1 MLSAPTQQSR
11 LVAAKIAHI
20 AKVKMDI
27 RQKRAATAMKPISET
42 KPINAT
48 QSAIYHMQL
57 AEERIAHKM
66 AQDEANHHRLKMK
79 VARNLRRA
87 ERHKRKAELEMV
99 SGQQCPC

>member
-48 QSAIYHMQL
+48 
-57 AEERIAHKM
+57 
-66 AQDEANHHRLKMK
+66 
-79 VARNLRRA
+79 
-87 ERHKRKAELEMV
+87 
-99 SGQQCPC
+99 